1 MSLNASIIAQR
12 VAKLVED
19 RRDVLGPGD
28 EDKLR
33 SKAFVWLA
41 TSTVL
46 DLPLDEAL
54 PLVTDGSQDL
64 AIDAL
69 HVGDIIDGEFVVTMV
84 QGKYKR
90 KPVGKFPASDVGKVA
105 QIAGVLFDPD
115 LPPPHAR
122 LEVKARVEEIRSLV
136 REGNMPTVRVVLC
149 NNGERWGEDADS
161 IIANARL
168 PNEQI
173 VWQYF
178 GPDELV
184 GLMQRPREV
193 HDDLRLVG
201 EAIIEEF
208 DFCRVLVGKVSVT
221 ELARL
226 VATHGDRLLERNIR
240 RYLGLR
246 NNRVNLGIASTLR
259 SPAKRSNF
267 YFFNNGVTLTCAKF
281 RHNALQGGNYR
292 AKLERLQVINGG
304 QTCHTIWRTLEQL
317 PGEDFSQTYILVRVY
332 ELDDDQR
339 ELVHEITYATNS
351 QNPVDLRDLRAN
363 DEIQKR
369 LELGLKDLGYVY
381 TRKRGTTQD
390 EGPVITPAQAAEAVL
405 AVWRRE
411 PHLARSSQG
420 QFFGRLYPR
429 VFTENLSP
437 VEIILAVEILQRVRE
452 EEQQLVAASKPSKAV
467 SEVWRFLPYSTHAVA
482 MFVGQ
487 ELLAGVTPG
496 RLPAEY
502 GALLA
507 AFRAAASE
515 YYWRGV
521 LKVRLLLAREG
532 LDEQRASL
540 QRLAGAFRG
549 GLLFEGVSF
558 ILEMVDDWD
567 RLIAQKGSNSGDEP
581 EPLPDVVPGGT
592 PAESAASKPA
602 MEMTQRFRDVLRLW
616 AALRLRKNESS

>member
-1 MSLNASIIAQR
+1 MSLNASIIEQR
-12 VAKLVED
+12 VAKLVD
-19 RRDVLGPGD
+19 DHRSALGPGND
-28 EDKLR
+28 DQLR
-33 SKAFVWLA
+33 TKAFVWLA

-46 DLPLDEAL
+46 DLPLEEAL
-54 PLVTDGSQDL
+54 PLVTDGGQDL

-69 HVGDIIDGEFVVTMV
+69 HVGDIVDGEFVVTII
-84 QGKYKR
+84 QCKYKR
-90 KPVGKFPASDVGKVA
+90 KPVGRFPANDVGKVA
-105 QIAGVLFDPD
+105 QVVGVLFDPD

-122 LEVKARVEEIRSLV
+122 IEVKARVEEIRSLV

-149 NNGERWGEDADS
+149 NNGERWGEDAES
-161 IIANARL
+161 IIASARL
-168 PNEQI
+168 PDEQV
-173 VWQYF
+173 VWQYV
-178 GPDELV
+178 GPDEIV
-184 GLMQRPREV
+184 GFMQRPREV
-193 HDDLRLVG
+193 SDDLRFVG
-201 EAIIEEF
+201 EAIVEEF

-246 NNRVNLGIASTLR
+246 NNRVNQGIASTLR
-259 SPAKRSNF
+259 SPEKRANF
-267 YFFNNGVTLTCAKF
+267 YFFNNGVTLTCSKF

-304 QTCHTIWRTLEQL
+304 QTCHTIWRTLDQL

-381 TRKRGTTQD
+381 TRKRGATQD
-390 EGPVITPAQAAEAVL
+390 EGPVVTPAQAAEAVL

-411 PHLARSSQG
+411 PHLARASPG

-429 VFTENLSP
+429 VFTESLSP
-437 VEIILAVEILQRVRE
+437 VEVILAVEILRRVRE
-452 EEQQLVAASKPSKAV
+452 EEQKLLAMNEPGNLVRELS
-467 SEVWRFLPYSTHAVA
+467 RFLPYSTHAVA
-482 MFVGQ
+482 MFVGE
-487 ELLAGVTPG
+487 ELLGDVSPE
-496 RLPAEY
+496 RLQREH

-507 AFRAAASE
+507 GFRASADE
-515 YYWRGV
+515 YYLRGV
-521 LKVRLLLAREG
+521 LKVRLLLAMEG

-549 GLLFEGVSF
+549 GLLFEGVGLV
-558 ILEMVDDWD
+558 LEKVDEWD
-567 RLIAQKGSNSGDEP
+567 ETIASTVQHGGNAGDET
-581 EPLPDVVPGGT
+581 EPLPDAAGGD
-592 PAESAASKPA
+592 AASGSSHVD
-602 MEMTQRFRDVLRLW
+602 EMARRLRDVFRLW
-616 AALRLRKNESS
+616 AALRLRTNEP

>member
-1 MSLNASIIAQR
+1 MSLNASIIEQR
-12 VAKLVED
+12 VVKLVD
-19 RRDVLGPGD
+19 DHRDTLGPGND
-28 EDKLR
+28 DQLR
-33 SKAFVWLA
+33 TKAFVWLA

-46 DLPLDEAL
+46 DLPLEEAL
-54 PLVTDGSQDL
+54 PLVTDGGQDL

-69 HVGDIIDGEFVVTMV
+69 HVGDIVDGEFAVTLL
-84 QGKYKR
+84 QCKYKR
-90 KPVGKFPASDVGKVA
+90 KPVGRFPANDVGKVA
-105 QIAGVLFDPD
+105 QVVGVLFDPD

-122 LEVKARVEEIRSLV
+122 IEVKARVEEIRSLV

-149 NNGERWGEDADS
+149 NNGERWGEDAES

-168 PNEQI
+168 PNEQV
-173 VWQYF
+173 VWQYV

-184 GLMQRPREV
+184 GFMQRPREV
-193 HDDLRLVG
+193 NDDLRFVG
-201 EAIIEEF
+201 EAIVEEF

-226 VATHGDRLLERNIR
+226 VATYGDRLLERNIR

-246 NNRVNLGIASTLR
+246 NNRVNQGIASTLR
-259 SPAKRSNF
+259 SPEKRSNF
-267 YFFNNGVTLTCAKF
+267 YFFNNGVTLTCSKF

-292 AKLERLQVINGG
+292 AKLEKLQVINGG
-304 QTCHTIWRTLEQL
+304 QTCHTIWRTLDQL

-369 LELGLKDLGYVY
+369 LELGLRDLGYVY
-381 TRKRGTTQD
+381 TRKRGATQD

-411 PHLARSSQG
+411 PHLARSSPG
-420 QFFGRLYPR
+420 HFFGRLYPR
-429 VFTENLSP
+429 VFTERLSP
-437 VEIILAVEILQRVRE
+437 LEVILAVEILRRVRE
-452 EEQQLVAASKPSKAV
+452 EEQKLLAMSEPGNLV
-467 SEVWRFLPYSTHAVA
+467 SELSRFLPYSTHAVA
-482 MFVGQ
+482 MFVGE
-487 ELLAGVTPG
+487 ELFRDVSPE
-496 RLPAEY
+496 RLQREH

-507 AFRAAASE
+507 TFRASADE
-515 YYWRGV
+515 YYLRSV
-521 LKVRLLLAREG
+521 LKVRLLLAMEG

-549 GLLFEGVSF
+549 GLLFEGVRF
-558 ILEMVDDWD
+558 VLDMVAEWD
-567 RLIAQKGSNSGDEP
+567 EKIAQQAANSGNAS
-581 EPLPDVVPGGT
+581 EPLPDATRHEAPPG
-592 PAESAASKPA
+592 SATSEHETKMAG
-602 MEMTQRFRDVLRLW
+602 RFLDVFKLWAGLRLST
-616 AALRLRKNESS
+616 NEPR